1 MGWLVGSV
9 GKSALGA
16 FPPDCPTSVCLLRV
30 QPVALGRACEL
41 GPLCSAEACVR
52 SAAAACMGGWRSAT
66 KLAHSAGETRV
77 NNGRECAGAP
87 FARSARSVGALV
99 GVGRAART
107 QASSEVGPCLLRGEG
122 AHGVAGGVGR

>member
-16 FPPDCPTSVCLLRV
+16 FPPDCSASACLLRV

-52 SAAAACMGGWRSAT
+52 SAAAAGMRGWRSAP

-77 NNGRECAGAP
+77 NNGRGWAWAP
-87 FARSARSVGALV
+87 FARSARSGGAHV
-99 GVGRAART
+99 GVWRAART
-107 QASSEVGPCLLRGEG
+107 HASSEVGPYLLRGEG